1 MASLQEALLAAVDH
15 VQAGRTA
22 EADILLDRILEAVPE
37 QPDALHLQ
45 GVLLG
50 QAGRIA
56 EAADRFERAVAQRP
70 ESPDLQLNLAR
81 ACRALGR
88 TERAADALRAVL
100 GLDPDAAGARAEL
113 AGLILG
119 LGRQREGEGRLR
131 DAEALYR
138 EAAGLC
144 PDQPDALFHLGGIL
158 QDSGQGSGQ
167 DSGRS
172 DEALA
177 AYDAALAIQPD
188 FENAWIN
195 RALLHAARGNGERAA
210 ADWRAALACD
220 PARPRVLEAL
230 AAARE
235 ESGDWGAAALLLRR
249 AAVARWP
256 DAEPGAVLRLSMAL
270 NAAGRLDEAAGVLRA
285 LAVAEPG
292 QTHAWSNLGAVL
304 RRREEPDGALDKAR
318 IALDRARTLAP
329 DDATVLANRANL
341 MLAVGDAPAAEAEA
355 RRAVEADAR
364 CAAAHINLGTAL
376 TLQNRVGE
384 AVRSFREALALD
396 GGNLRVKH
404 DLGFCLIATG
414 ALEEGWPATDLRWA
428 LPDNGLPD
436 RGFPQPLWNGEPV
449 GGTLL
454 AWGEQGLGDEI
465 MFAGLLPELAGE
477 GVDLVIECDDRLV
490 PLFRRSFPRAEVV
503 PRRFPAEPRLLAP
516 DIAAQTPTGSLPR
529 WRRRRMADFARAPSP
544 YLAADPALVA
554 LWRERLGDDGRL
566 RVGVSWRS
574 GNAVKGAARSIPLAD
589 LGRAFAGLPV
599 RLINLQYGDVG
610 GAIAEARAQGIE
622 VEAPPGS
629 DPRNDIDG
637 MAALI
642 AALDLV
648 VSIDNTT
655 VHLAGALGAPVWTL
669 LPFAAEWRWFLDRE
683 DSPWYPSMRLFRQP
697 QAGAWAPVLDRVR
710 AEAALEVAAL
720 AKSV

>member
-1 MASLQEALLAAVDH
+1 MASLREALFAAVDH
-15 VQAGRTA
+15 LQAGRIA
-22 EADILLDRILEAVPE
+22 DADILLDRILEAVPD

-70 ESPDLQLNLAR
+70 ESPDLHRNLAR
-81 ACRALGR
+81 ACQALGR

-100 GLDPDAAGARAEL
+100 GLDPDAAGVRAEL
-113 AGLILG
+113 AGLLLG
-119 LGRQREGEGRLR
+119 LGQQREGEGRPR

-138 EAAGLC
+138 EAASLC

-158 QDSGQGSGQ
+158 QDMGQ
-167 DSGRS
+167 DRGRS

-177 AYDAALAIQPD
+177 AYDAALAVRPD
-188 FENAWIN
+188 FDNALIN
-195 RALLHAARGNGERAA
+195 RALLHADRGNGERAA

-220 PARPRVLEAL
+220 PARPRVLESL
-230 AAARE
+230 AAGHEA
-235 ESGDWGAAALLLRR
+235 SGNWDGAAALLRR
-249 AAVARWP
+249 AVAARRP
-256 DAEPGAVLRLSMAL
+256 DVEPGAVMRLAMAL
-270 NAAGRLDEAAGVLRA
+270 NAAGRLDEAAGALRA
-285 LAVAEPG
+285 LAVTEPG
-292 QTHAWSNLGAVL
+292 HAHAWSNLGAVL
-304 RRREEPDGALDKAR
+304 RRREALAEAR
-318 IALDRARTLAP
+318 VALDRARTLAP

-341 MLAVGDAPAAEAEA
+341 MLAVGDAPCAEADA

-364 CAAAHINLGTAL
+364 CVAAHINLGTAL
-376 TLQNRVGE
+376 NLLNRVGE
-384 AVRSFREALALD
+384 AVRSFRRALTLD
-396 GGNLRVKH
+396 GSNLRVKH

-414 ALEEGWPATDLRWA
+414 ALEEGWPATELRWA
-428 LPDNGLPD
+428 LPDNDLPD

-449 GGTLL
+449 GGKLL

-465 MFAGLLPELAGE
+465 MFAGLLPELAGD
-477 GVDLVIECDDRLV
+477 GIDLVIECDDRLV

-503 PRRFPAEPRLLAP
+503 PRRYPAEPRLLAP

-529 WRRRRMADFARAPSP
+529 WRRRCMTDFARAPSP
-544 YLAADPALVA
+544 YLAPDPALVT

-574 GNAVKGAARSIPLAD
+574 GNAVKGAARSMPLAD

-599 RLINLQYGDVG
+599 RLVSLQYGDVEA
-610 GAIAEARAQGIE
+610 AIAEARAQGIE

-637 MAALI
+637 MAALV

-648 VSIDNTT
+648 VSVDNTT
-655 VHLAGALGAPVWTL
+655 VHLAGALGVPVWTL
-669 LPFAAEWRWFLDRE
+669 LPFPAEWRWFLDRE

-697 QAGAWAPVLDRVR
+697 QAGAWGPVLEQVR
-710 AEAALEVAAL
+710 AEAAAL
-720 AKSV
+720 TTSV